1 MLDIIV
7 NNSMISGL
15 EGKVGSNPRVVRI
28 YPEDIEFTQ
37 DELITKSLPEG
48 CKPGDLIVDEIKGR
62 KIFVIVFEIEKAT
75 DRNDLASLS
84 FLLEKDVVEKDFE
97 ILTSELIDFLKKR
110 DLLYINYLEEQ
121 LPAILSGFNETKKIK
136 FKNLETNEDYEFD
149 VPTIIKKK
157 KLQLKTKA
165 RKTRG
170 GFL

>member
-149 VPTIIKKK
+149 VSTIIKEK
-157 KLQLKTKA
+157 KLKLKTKA